1 MDASVFP
8 DGLNGLTGK
17 AGCRGNPSIA
27 RRRARCEKMAGP
39 DFHFENLKRT
49 TSESQWCFWLD
60 PFVFQELPL
69 PGIGVGIPGADR
81 FG

>member
-1 MDASVFP
+1 MD
-8 DGLNGLTGK
+8 
-17 AGCRGNPSIA
+17 
-27 RRRARCEKMAGP
+27 GP

-49 TSESQWCFWLD
+49 TSVSQWSFWLD
-60 PFVFQELPL
+60 PRVFQELLL